1 MENLMANDGAA
12 LTKMVRGQIG
22 RRLIDATQ
30 LVIQVSGGVVHFGGV
45 LRPLRGA
52 PNSDMHLEMNN
63 ISTIL
68 RQKPGIKEVVWD
80 VTLRL

>member
-1 MENLMANDGAA
+1 MANDSA
-12 LTKMVRGQIG
+12 LVTKMVRGQIG

-45 LRPLRGA
+45 LRPMRGTG
-52 PNSDMHLEMNN
+52 NTDMQQEMNN

>member
-1 MENLMANDGAA
+1 MANDNA
-12 LTKMVRGQIG
+12 LVTKMVRGQIG
-22 RRLIDATQ
+22 RRTIDASQ
-30 LVIQVSGGVVHFGGV
+30 LIIQVSGGVVHFGGV
-45 LRPLRGA
+45 LRPLRSSG
-52 PNSDMHLEMNN
+52 NMDMQQEMNN

>member
-1 MENLMANDGAA
+1 MANDSAA
-12 LTKMVRGQIG
+12 MTKMVRGQIG
-22 RRLIDATQ
+22 RRTIDATQ

-45 LRPLRGA
+45 LRPLRATG
-52 PNSDMHLEMNN
+52 NTDMQQEMNN

-68 RQKPGIKEVVWD
+68 RQKPGVKEVVWD

>member
-1 MENLMANDGAA
+1 MANDNS
-12 LTKMVRGQIG
+12 LMTKMVRGQLG
-22 RRLIDATQ
+22 RRTIDTTQ

-45 LRPLRGA
+45 LRPLRASG
-52 PNSDMHLEMNN
+52 NMDMQQEMNN

-68 RQKPGIKEVVWD
+68 RQKPGIKDVVWD

>member
-1 MENLMANDGAA
+1 MANDNA
-12 LTKMVRGQIG
+12 LMTKMVRGQIG
-22 RRLIDATQ
+22 RRTIDATQ

-45 LRPLRGA
+45 LRPLRTSG
-52 PNSDMHLEMNN
+52 NMDMQQEMNN

-68 RQKPGIKEVVWD
+68 RSKPGIKEVVWD

>member
-1 MENLMANDGAA
+1 MSSDSKAV
-12 LTKMVRGQIG
+12 TKMVRGQIG

-30 LVIQVSGGVVHFGGV
+30 LIIQVSGGVVHFGGV
-45 LRPLRGA
+45 LRPMRATG
-52 PNSDMHLEMNN
+52 NTDMQQEMNS

>member
-1 MENLMANDGAA
+1 MANTNSAM
-12 LTKMVRGQIG
+12 TKMVRGQIG

-45 LRPLRGA
+45 LRPMRASG
-52 PNSDMHLEMNN
+52 NVDMQQEMNN

-68 RQKPGIKEVVWD
+68 RTKPGVKEVVWD

>member
-1 MENLMANDGAA
+1 MANDNA
-12 LTKMVRGQIG
+12 LVTKMVRGQIG

-45 LRPLRGA
+45 LRPMRGTGLT
-52 PNSDMHLEMNN
+52 DMQQEMNN

-68 RQKPGIKEVVWD
+68 RQKPGVKEVVWD